1 MCVVMFWFY
10 LTIAS
15 NAPSGQSYLFHP
27 FMYGSPAKLHS
38 SLGRTR
44 ILIHGEKNKSLDG
57 RKNLG
62 FFKPA
67 RAKAA
72 AAGGQLP
79 KTATFGNLIRQL
91 ESRMNQEKRN

>member
-1 MCVVMFWFY
+1 V
-10 LTIAS
+10 
-15 NAPSGQSYLFHP
+15 
-27 FMYGSPAKLHS
+27 
-38 SLGRTR
+38 
-44 ILIHGEKNKSLDG
+44 KNYIFSDESQT
-57 RKNLG
+57 LG

-79 KTATFGNLIRQL
+79 KTATFGKFTSQL

>member
-1 MCVVMFWFY
+1 VPVPVLEIY
-10 LTIAS
+10 YILT

-79 KTATFGNLIRQL
+79 LTASSGILIGQSG
-91 ESRMNQEKRN
+91 SRKSSNGAF